1 MSFLVSASTN
11 TARPTIFE
19 FVLQPIEKVFFEP
32 SPLGPVLILYLKPF
46 PSYGL
51 PKLTPP
57 FWNLWKKSYLLT
69 LSTITTRKTFFTLLN
84 YL

>member
-32 SPLGPVLILYLKPF
+32 SPLGPVSSLYLKPF

-69 LSTITTRKTFFTLLN
+69 LSTITTRKTFVYFA
-84 YL
+84 